1 MLWVTNSS
9 CNSFLLSTLF
19 SAASVCFSSLLSCI
33 PGGFP
38 NKKWM
43 LLCHVT
49 WPNLEP
55 ARGCEDGGGGCE
67 KTLSSCILSCAPGQS
82 SPRCCSSYYP
92 RIESFSICP
101 WILEYAPR
109 VSLGHRSIRSLP
121 LGEKN
126 PNHSS
131 SFRHLVQRWREA
143 GALESPGK
151 HIRQETEK
159 LPPSKMQEGIS
170 VLWTWWS
177 IGVGF
182 TDLCGCWQ
190 GSCEPSD
197 GSRFGFFDLDQNM
210 HLTWCEFYFLHGWRV
225 SDSIVCWLPAWS
237 DYQGLLKGEILKGEC

>member
-1 MLWVTNSS
+1 MWRDRIWNLLEAVRMEGVGVRKLCLHAFSLVPQVSLLLGAVPLIIPGSNLFPFALGFFF
-9 CNSFLLSTLF
+9 CSFLY
-19 SAASVCFSSLLSCI
+19 
-33 PGGFP
+33 
-38 NKKWM
+38 W
-43 LLCHVT
+43 
-49 WPNLEP
+49 
-55 ARGCEDGGGGCE
+55 
-67 KTLSSCILSCAPGQS
+67 
-82 SPRCCSSYYP
+82 CSM
-92 RIESFSICP
+92 II
-101 WILEYAPR
+101 EYAPR

-170 VLWTWWS
+170 GLWTWWS